1 MRAYKLLFSIL
12 FPLLALLFGCQET
25 RTYRIGV
32 SQCSSDDWRNKCND
46 EILREIMLHRDA
58 TVEIRSADDSS
69 EKQIADLQYF
79 VDQHF
84 DAIIVAPNEADAITP
99 IVQKIHDQGIPVVVF
114 DRNIH
119 GDTYTAYQG
128 VDNVELGR
136 SAAHYA
142 RHLIGGEGQVIEIHG
157 LAGSTPAIERHE
169 GFVEEAARNGLE
181 LIATVYGDWNY
192 EDASVVC
199 DSIFRV
205 HKEVDLIYAHNDRMA
220 IAAADMAK
228 RFGIDVQVIGID
240 AAPEI
245 GLMAVAEGKIEATFL
260 YPTEGY
266 RLIRTALAILK
277 HEPYQREVI
286 LPNTSVVNLSN
297 ADILLLQNEFL
308 KEETRK
314 VQLLKSQVDDFLT
327 RHAAQTY
334 LFYLVVVILLLL
346 SGVFFLLLHAY
357 WQRKRY
363 QNELLAQNEL
373 LEQQRDK
380 QKALNEQLNRATQSK
395 LNFFTNVSHDLRTP
409 LTLIAEP
416 VDQLAEAHNL
426 TGKQKTLLSIA
437 TKNILILKRLI
448 NQILDFQKYEH
459 GKLNLHRR
467 ELALAPLIKEWAE
480 AFQSLARQRGIRL
493 TVDLQIDD
501 TYSIALDPEKMERIF
516 FNLMSNAFKYSP
528 QNGKILLRCASD
540 TQTLTLTVEN
550 TGQGISKA
558 DLTHIFD
565 RFYQVDR
572 IHPQGSGIGL
582 SLVKAFVELH
592 GGTIQAES
600 EEGAYARFIVNLPV
614 QHVEEKVTQPEEQQP
629 LTATEVEQELS
640 LIRKES
646 SALRPDDPLLLVID
660 DNEDI
665 RALVSL
671 LMQEE
676 YNVIGAAD
684 GKEGVRLAA
693 KYVPDLIICDMMMP
707 VMDGLECCRRI
718 KQEVSTSHIP
728 ILMLTAC
735 SLDEQR
741 AQGYESGADGYLPKP
756 FNHAVLK
763 ARCHNLI
770 ENRKR
775 IKQLWTQHTPA
786 GLPNMETT
794 APKPATTGDVENA
807 FYARFLEI
815 VQAEMGNPELSVDQ
829 LAATMGLGRSQF
841 YRKIKALTNCSPVE
855 LLRSLRLKR
864 ARDLLLT
871 TDKSVSEIA
880 YEVGF
885 SAPAYFTRCYRET
898 YNETP
903 TDLREK
909 TGNG

>member
-1 MRAYKLLFSIL
+1 MRTSKLLLSIPFL
-12 FPLLALLFGCQET
+12 FVLLVSCQKT
-25 RTYRIGV
+25 HIYRIGV

-46 EILREIMLHRDA
+46 EIRREIMFHPDA
-58 TVEIRSADDSS
+58 TVEIRSADDSN
-69 EKQIADLQYF
+69 EKQIADIQYF
-79 VDQHF
+79 MDQHF
-84 DAIIVAPNEADAITP
+84 DAIIIAPNEADAITP
-99 IVQKIHDQGIPVVVF
+99 IVQKAYAQGIPIVIF

-128 VDNVELGR
+128 AYNIGIGR

-142 RHLIGGEGQVIEIHG
+142 RHRVGKEGEVIEIHG
-157 LAGSTPAIERHE
+157 LSGSTPAMERHQ
-169 GFVEEAARNGLE
+169 GFVEEAEHNGLRI
-181 LIATVYGDWNY
+181 LATVYGNWNY
-192 EDASVVC
+192 EEAAVVC
-199 DSIFRV
+199 DSILRI
-205 HKEVDLIYAHNDRMA
+205 HKEADLIYAHNDRMA
-220 IAAADMAK
+220 IAAADMARK
-228 RFGIDVQVIGID
+228 HGIDVPVIGID

-245 GLMAVAEGKIEATFL
+245 GLKAVAEGKIEATFL

-277 HEPYQREVI
+277 QEPYEREVI
-286 LPNTSVVNLSN
+286 LPNTSVVDLSN
-297 ADILLLQNEFL
+297 ADILLLQNETL
-308 KEETRK
+308 KEETHK
-314 VQLLKSQVDDFLT
+314 IELLKSQVEDFLT

-334 LFYLVVVILLLL
+334 LFYLVVTVLLLL
-346 SGVFFLLLHAY
+346 SGVFFLLLHAF

-363 QNELLAQNEL
+363 QNELLTQNVL

-380 QKALNEQLNRATQSK
+380 QKALNEQLNLATQSK

-416 VDQLAEAHNL
+416 VEQLAEADNL
-426 TGKQKTLLSIA
+426 TVKQHTLLNIA
-437 TKNILILKRLI
+437 TKNIRILKRLI

-459 GKLNLHRR
+459 GKLDLHLR
-467 ELALAPLIKEWAE
+467 EIALAPLIKEWTE
-480 AFQSLARQRGIRL
+480 AFQSLARQRSMKLSIEL
-493 TVDLQIDD
+493 SMDD
-501 TYSIALDPEKMERIF
+501 TYTLALDPEKIERIF
-516 FNLMSNAFKYSP
+516 FNLMSNAFKYTP
-528 QNGKILLRCASD
+528 QNGKILLRCAGD
-540 TQTLTLTVEN
+540 EQTLTLTVEDN
-550 TGQGISKA
+550 GQGIAKT
-558 DLTHIFD
+558 DLNHIFD

-572 IHPQGSGIGL
+572 VHPQGSGIGL

-592 GGTIQAES
+592 GGTIRAES
-600 EEGAYARFIVNLPV
+600 EEGAYSRFIVTLPV
-614 QHVEEKVTQPEEQQP
+614 RHVQEKGTQPEERP
-629 LTATEVEQELS
+629 LLTATDVEQELS
-640 LIRKES
+640 QIKQEPT
-646 SALRPDDPLLLVID
+646 ALRSDDPLLLVID

-665 RALVSL
+665 RALVAL
-671 LMQEE
+671 LMREE

-735 SLDEQR
+735 SMDEQR
-741 AQGYESGADGYLPKP
+741 AQGYESGADGYLAKP

-770 ENRKR
+770 ENRQR
-775 IKQLWTQHTPA
+775 IKQLWAQNPTG
-786 GLPNMETT
+786 GLPHIEHT

-815 VQAEMGNPELSVDQ
+815 IQAEMGNAELSVDQ
-829 LAATMGLGRSQF
+829 LAAQMGLGRSQF
-841 YRKIKALTNCSPVE
+841 YRKIKALTNYSPVE
-855 LLRSLRLKR
+855 LLRNLRLKR

-871 TDKSVSEIA
+871 TDKSISEIA

-885 SAPAYFTRCYRET
+885 SAPAYFTRCYREA

>member
-1 MRAYKLLFSIL
+1 MRTVKWLLLLI
-12 FPLLALLFGCQET
+12 PLLGVLLASCQET
-25 RTYRIGV
+25 KTYRIGV

-84 DAIIVAPNEADAITP
+84 DAIIVAPNEAEAITP
-99 IVQKIHDQGIPVVVF
+99 IIQKIHAQGIPVIVF

-142 RHLIGGEGQVIEIHG
+142 RHLIGKEGEVIEIHG
-157 LAGSTPAIERHE
+157 LAGSTPAIGRHE
-169 GFVEEAARNGLE
+169 GFVEEAARNGLK

-192 EDASVVC
+192 EEAAVIC

-228 RFGIDVQVIGID
+228 RFGIAVQVIGID

-245 GLMAVAEGKIEATFL
+245 GLKAVAEGKIEATFL

-277 HEPYQREVI
+277 KEPYERDVI

-327 RHAAQTY
+327 RHETQTY

-346 SGVFFLLLHAY
+346 SGVFFLLLNAY
-357 WQRKRY
+357 WERKRY
-363 QNELLAQNEL
+363 QKELLTQNEL

-380 QKALNEQLNRATQSK
+380 QKALNEQLNQATQSK
-395 LNFFTNVSHDLRTP
+395 LTFFTNVSHDLRTP

-416 VDQLAEAHNL
+416 VEQLAEANNL
-426 TGKQKTLLSIA
+426 TVKQQTLLSIA
-437 TKNILILKRLI
+437 TKNIRILKRLI

-459 GKLNLHRR
+459 SKLDLHLR
-467 ELALAPLIKEWAE
+467 EIALAPLIKEWAE
-480 AFQSLARQRGIRL
+480 AFQSLARQRSMKL
-493 TVDLQIDD
+493 SVELAMDD
-501 TYSIALDPEKMERIF
+501 SYTLALDPEKIERIF
-516 FNLMSNAFKYSP
+516 FNLLSNAFKYTP
-528 QNGKILLRCASD
+528 QNGKIFLRCSGD
-540 TQTLTLTVEN
+540 DQTLTLTVEDN
-550 TGQGISKA
+550 GQGIAKA
-558 DLTHIFD
+558 DLDHIFD

-572 IHPQGSGIGL
+572 VHPQGSGIGL

-592 GGTIQAES
+592 DGTIRAES
-600 EEGAYARFIVNLPV
+600 EEGAYSRFIVNLPV
-614 QHVEEKVTQPEEQQP
+614 RHVQEKGTQNGELP
-629 LTATEVEQELS
+629 LLTSTEVERELS
-640 LIRKES
+640 QIEQKPT
-646 SALRPDDPLLLVID
+646 ALRPDDPLLLVID

-665 RALVSL
+665 RALVAL
-671 LMQEE
+671 LMREE

-718 KQEVSTSHIP
+718 KQELSTSHIP
-728 ILMLTAC
+728 VLMLTAC

-741 AQGYESGADGYLPKP
+741 AQGYESGADGYLAKP
-756 FNHAVLK
+756 FDHAVLK

-770 ENRKR
+770 ENRQR
-775 IKQLWTQHTPA
+775 IKQLWTQHTLT

-794 APKPATTGDVENA
+794 APKPATTGDVENV

-815 VQAEMGNPELSVDQ
+815 VQAEMGNPELSVDL
-829 LAATMGLGRSQF
+829 LAARMGLGRSQF

-855 LLRSLRLKR
+855 LLRNLRLKR

-885 SAPAYFTRCYRET
+885 SAPAYFTRCYREA

-909 TGNG
+909 TGS